1 MLKINNTRRTLKTI
15 YCPYPLLFIRNVII
29 TQAYFINKNMQI
41 NTQEKIN
48 TRKCIVNRNK
58 ITNVTKKMLFIMVLT
73 F

>member
-1 MLKINNTRRTLKTI
+1 MLKINNTRRMLKTI